1 LIPVPFRPGSTIV
14 PTRIFVPRE
23 DDPAESRVSLLPDDA
38 GKLIRAG
45 AEIYVEA
52 GLGVTLG
59 LESSHYEHAGCKIT
73 ADRPKAFAEAGLILR
88 LNRPSLDEIQQIRE
102 GAVHVSFLD
111 PFRTPEYA
119 RAMAL
124 QRVSA
129 ISLEMIPRS
138 TLAQK
143 MDVLSSQANLAGY
156 AAVLMAADHLDRI
169 LPMMMTPAGTIS
181 PARVFIIG
189 VGVAGLQAIATAKRL
204 GARVDAFD
212 VRPETE
218 EQVKSLGAKFL
229 KIDLGGGTEGTAQG
243 YARELTEEQLEIQRL
258 AMAKQCAQSDIVIA
272 AAQVFGRQAPR
283 LMTAGMRS
291 GMRPGAVIVDLAV
304 ETGGNVEGSE
314 FDRAVTI
321 DGVHILGY
329 PALARRVPQAASQML
344 SSNLVNF
351 VSHFWGKES
360 KAFDMKLDDE
370 IMKGCLI
377 THQGEIRN
385 ERVRNLAKPAG
396 A

>member
-1 LIPVPFRPGSTIV
+1 M
-14 PTRIFVPRE
+14 RIFVPRE
-23 DDPAESRVSLLPDDA
+23 DDPAETRVSLLPDDA

-45 AEIYVEA
+45 AEIHVEA

-59 LESSHYEHAGCKIT
+59 LEGSAYEHAGARLT
-73 ADRPKAFAEAGLILR
+73 GDRDKALRESDMILR
-88 LNRPSLDEIQQIRE
+88 LNKPSLEEVGKIRE

-111 PFRTPEYA
+111 PYRTPEWA

-156 AAVLMAADHLDRI
+156 AAVLMGADKLDRI

-229 KIDLGGGTEGTAQG
+229 KIDLGGDTKGTAQG
-243 YARELTEEQLEIQRL
+243 YAKELTKEQLDRQRA

-283 LMTAGMRS
+283 LVTTEMRS

-314 FDRAVTI
+314 FDREVVLN
-321 DGVHILGY
+321 GVRILGF

-344 SSNLVNF
+344 SANMVNF
-351 VSHFWGKES
+351 LTHFWDKE
-360 KAFDMKLDDE
+360 KKTFQLRLDDE
-370 IMKGCLI
+370 IMKGCLV
-377 THQGEIRN
+377 THEGEVRN
-385 ERVRNLAKPAG
+385 ERVRDLVKALN
-396 A
+396 

>member
-1 LIPVPFRPGSTIV
+1 M
-14 PTRIFVPRE
+14 RIFVPRE
-23 DDPAESRVSLLPDDA
+23 DDPGESRVSLLPDDV
-38 GKLIRAG
+38 GRLVRAG
-45 AEIYVEA
+45 ADIYVEA
-52 GLGVTLG
+52 GLGVTIG
-59 LESSHYEHAGCKIT
+59 LEASAYEHAGAKIT
-73 ADRPKAFAEAGLILR
+73 ADRPKALAEADLILR
-88 LNRPSLDEIQQIRE
+88 LNKPSLEEIPLIRE
-102 GAVHVSFLD
+102 GAIHVSFLD
-111 PFRTPEYA
+111 PFRTPEFV
-119 RAMAL
+119 RAMNL
-124 QRVSA
+124 QRTSA

-138 TLAQK
+138 TIAQK

-156 AAVLMAADHLDRI
+156 AAVLLAADRLDRI

-181 PARVFIIG
+181 PGRVFIIG

-229 KIDLGGGTEGTAQG
+229 KIDLGGDTAGTAQG
-243 YARELTEEQLEIQRL
+243 YAKELTKEQIELQRQ

-272 AAQVFGRQAPR
+272 AAQVFGRKAPR
-283 LMTAGMRS
+283 LVTADMRS

-314 FDRAVTI
+314 LDREVTI

-329 PALARRVPQAASQML
+329 SQMARRVPAAASQML

-351 VSHFWGKES
+351 VQHFWDKEA
-360 KAFDMKLDDE
+360 KAFQMRLDDD
-370 IMKGCLI
+370 ILKGCLI

-385 ERVRNLAKPAG
+385 EKVRDLANAATSG
-396 A
+396 